1 MSPTASMLTSSDSL
15 MQALT
20 SFAADPVATAL
31 AIIVATLLLE
41 DATAIVVGLLA
52 SQTIVEPIPAL
63 AALLVGTIVGDVA
76 LHLAGRFLGKTARG
90 QHLVKQPSAQRAVRL
105 LKAHSL
111 PTLAAARFVPGLRLP
126 VYFGSGFLRIPFRRC
141 LFLIIATGLIWTPAL
156 FWLSAAGGAIAAERL
171 GQAGLFVAP
180 ALFGVFALTS
190 FARRLKAS
198 SEPVR

>member
-1 MSPTASMLTSSDSL
+1 MPSTASALTNTESL
-15 MQALT
+15 MQTLT
-20 SFAADPVATAL
+20 LFVADPVATAV

-52 SQTIVEPIPAL
+52 SQMIVEPIPAL
-63 AALLVGTIVGDVA
+63 AALLTGTIFGDVA
-76 LHLAGRFLGKTARG
+76 LHLTGRFAGNTARG
-90 QHLVKQPSAQRAVRL
+90 QKLLRRPSAERAVRWL
-105 LKAHSL
+105 QTHSL

-126 VYFGSGFLRIPFRRC
+126 VYFGSGFLRIPFGRC